1 MSNSKSKSKSKR
13 INATTKITED
23 QKRKFRLLK
32 NSNFK
37 STPIVSNHADAKITY
52 PNGFLGHKYAIF
64 VYISATINNVILE
77 GWAPWTPFTVK
88 TNKEALKLFEERI
101 KLYNMEDEKLSDNL
115 DYYTVLKEV

>member
-1 MSNSKSKSKSKR
+1 MSNSKSKSKIKR
-13 INATTKITED
+13 ENMTTKITED

-37 STPIVSNHADAKITY
+37 SMPINNNSEGKIKY

-115 DYYTVLKEV
+115 AYYTVLKEV